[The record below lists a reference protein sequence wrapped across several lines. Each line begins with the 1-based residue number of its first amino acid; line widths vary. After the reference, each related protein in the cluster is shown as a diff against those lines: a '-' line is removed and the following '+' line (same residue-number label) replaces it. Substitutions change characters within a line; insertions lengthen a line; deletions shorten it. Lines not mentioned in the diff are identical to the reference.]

1 MLPAHLQIQ
10 NLIGM
15 YAERIDR
22 GDFAGIGELFAH
34 AVITVEGSQ
43 ARTAGAKDIQAM
55 YEQWTRRYADDG
67 TPHTKHVTTNLIIEI
82 DEEAGTATCR
92 SYITVFQQTP
102 NLPLQPI
109 LQGRYHDR
117 FERVDGNWRFAHRH
131 MFNDRLGDLSQHLL
145 QDISQA

>member
-1 MLPAHLQIQ
+1 MLPSHVQIQ

-15 YAERIDR
+15 YAERLDS
-22 GDFAGIGELFAH
+22 GDFVAVGELFAH

-43 ARTAGAKDIQAM
+43 ARTAGANDIQAM
-55 YEQWTRRYADDG
+55 YEQWTRRYSDDG
-67 TPHTKHVTTNLIIEI
+67 TPHTKHVTTNLIIDI
-82 DEEAGTATCR
+82 DEDAGTATCR

-102 NLPLQPI
+102 SLPLQPI

-117 FERVDGNWRFAHRH
+117 LERVNGAWRFAHRH

>member
-22 GDFAGIGELFAH
+22 GDFAGIGELFTH

-43 ARTAGAKDIQAM
+43 ARTAGAKDIEAM
-55 YEQWTRRYADDG
+55 YAQWTRRYADDG

-82 DEEAGTATCR
+82 DEEAGSATCR

-117 FERVDGNWRFAHRH
+117 FERVEGKWRFAHRH